1 MLNVN
6 LLSDESDEE
15 QDGEQVYS
23 SCCRHGLYVA
33 QTKLSGPDGERLP
46 FRGVFAS
53 KPLRTGAFVGFY
65 TGEWYTPETLE
76 SMPDVRRRNEYAV
89 CTSGDARCDEVI
101 CSPPVERRRIDEV
114 KYPLGLVNEPGKHST
129 ANCILA
135 EYKFTM
141 DELTDPSLVPEELH
155 GEDIVAIGI
164 VTTREVGA
172 HRELTWYYGSSYHRS
187 YEVGKQTRLPRGL
200 RPEDPIVALGG
211 RIPNEGVCV
220 LVSGA

>member
-33 QTKLSGPDGERLP
+33 QTKLSGPDAERLP
-46 FRGVFAS
+46 FRGVFTS
-53 KPLRTGAFVGFY
+53 KPLRAGAFVGFY

-89 CTSGDARCDEVI
+89 STSGDPRCDEVI

-172 HRELTWYYGSSYHRS
+172 HRELTWHYGSSYHRS
-187 YEVGKQTRLPRGL
+187 YKVGKQTRLPQGL
-200 RPEDPIVALGG
+200 RPEDPIIALGG
-211 RIPNEGVCV
+211 RIPNECVCV